1 MPQIVESVLIAEN
14 SADLWD
20 EIGAFGAVAR
30 WHPMLAKVESE
41 GDREGCKRVA
51 EGRDGSR
58 QTERLIEFAPKQHF
72 YRYRMEATAMPVDDY
87 VGELR
92 IEDCADHTSRVVW
105 SAKFKLRS
113 ARAADATDTVRSFL
127 KAGLDN
133 IASTHRRPRA

>member
-1 MPQIVESVLIAEN
+1 MPQIVESVLIAES

-51 EGRDGSR
+51 ESRDGSR

-72 YRYRMEATAMPVDDY
+72 YRYRMEATTMPVDDY
-87 VGELR
+87 IGELR
-92 IEDCADHTSRVVW
+92 IEDCAGQTSRVVW

-113 ARAADATDTVRSFL
+113 AKAADATDIVRSFL